1 MPLQLSI
8 DQMYESNKEKE
19 KEKEKENGAQYQQG
33 KT

>member
-1 MPLQLSI
+1 
-8 DQMYESNKEKE
+8 MYESNKEKE